1 MKKTFKRLSSAI
13 ISAAMFISAG
23 ITVMPSFAADYTVTI
38 QKPSGS
44 NDTAQHTYEAYQ
56 IFAGDLSGEGD
67 DAVLAS
73 IEWGTGINSETFITA
88 LKAST
93 AFGETNPFAACTTAQ
108 SVADIIDE
116 WEPDNA
122 ANTDKDK
129 HKAYIQAFADI
140 AASNLTEEKTAG
152 TQGNNKLTLRTAGY
166 YLIKDKNGSLD
177 GQKLG
182 AYSDYMLKV
191 VDTVT
196 ITAKEDVPTI
206 EKKILED
213 STLKEANTASIGDV
227 VTFQLNS
234 VVPDMSAYDK
244 YFFVI
249 NDDMCEGLTFNSSSV
264 KIYIGDSTSPID
276 STYYQVQT
284 NSAETDG
291 HTFQIV
297 MNNFKANYGN
307 KAGQPIK
314 VTYDATLNEKADG
327 TDNGNVNTVN
337 LTFSNNPNVK
347 QNGTNEPSGDDP
359 KGITPDSKTK
369 TYTTG
374 ILLRKV
380 DSSDNALTGAVF
392 ELKGTG
398 VKKIVV
404 TTVDGFKEDANGKYY
419 KLNDGTYTIYPPT
432 DANRDSYENVDKK
445 YTLVTNT
452 LSSSGSGADS
462 YVSQTVDS
470 LGIISFFGLGTGTYY
485 LTETKAP
492 PQYNKLANPIKIEI
506 TANPTFTS
514 PNWTIKRDGSVL
526 TAPNGIYEFK
536 VVNNKGVTLPGTG
549 GSGTA
554 IFYIIGGIMVTGAFV
569 LLITKK
575 RMTNKEK

>member
-38 QKPSGS
+38 EKPSGS

-73 IEWGTGINSETFITA
+73 IEWGTGINSGTFITA

-93 AFGETNPFAACTTAQ
+93 AFGATNPFTECTTAQ
-108 SVADIIDE
+108 AVADILDK

-122 ANTDKDK
+122 QNPDKDK

-140 AASNLTEEKTAG
+140 AASNLTEVKTAG
-152 TQGNNKLTLRTAGY
+152 TQGNNKLTLNKAGY

-177 GQKLG
+177 EQKLG

-213 STLKEANTASIGDV
+213 SKLKEANTASIGDV

-276 STYYQVQT
+276 
-284 NSAETDG
+284 
-291 HTFQIV
+291 
-297 MNNFKANYGN
+297 
-307 KAGQPIK
+307 
-314 VTYDATLNEKADG
+314 
-327 TDNGNVNTVN
+327 
-337 LTFSNNPNVK
+337 
-347 QNGTNEPSGDDP
+347 
-359 KGITPDSKTK
+359 K
-369 TYTTG
+369 TY
-374 ILLRKV
+374 
-380 DSSDNALTGAVF
+380 
-392 ELKGTG
+392 
-398 VKKIVV
+398 
-404 TTVDGFKEDANGKYY
+404 
-419 KLNDGTYTIYPPT
+419 
-432 DANRDSYENVDKK
+432 
-445 YTLVTNT
+445 
-452 LSSSGSGADS
+452 
-462 YVSQTVDS
+462 
-470 LGIISFFGLGTGTYY
+470 
-485 LTETKAP
+485 
-492 PQYNKLANPIKIEI
+492 
-506 TANPTFTS
+506 
-514 PNWTIKRDGSVL
+514 
-526 TAPNGIYEFK
+526 
-536 VVNNKGVTLPGTG
+536 
-549 GSGTA
+549 
-554 IFYIIGGIMVTGAFV
+554 
-569 LLITKK
+569 
-575 RMTNKEK
+575 